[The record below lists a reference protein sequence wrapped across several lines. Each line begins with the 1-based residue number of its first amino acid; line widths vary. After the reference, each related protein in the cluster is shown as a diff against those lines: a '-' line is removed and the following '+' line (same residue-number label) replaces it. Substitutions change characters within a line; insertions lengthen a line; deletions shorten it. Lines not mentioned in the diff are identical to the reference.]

1 MRFGQGADCAAVAML
16 VIEAL
21 RALMGLLW
29 GVDSRKEL
37 AFIPFSQVGEYRGK
51 IKPLYCVI
59 LRLCCFSPVCINMWV
74 LRFEEVVKA
83 FPHWAFYEAS
93 LQCVLAYGF

>member
-16 VIEAL
+16 VNEAL

-37 AFIPFSQVGEYRGK
+37 AFIPFSQVGEYRVRVRLSADSRKELAFIPFRQVGESS
-51 IKPLYCVI
+51 LI
-59 LRLCCFSPVCINMWV
+59 LCDTRSSLILCDLTFMLLLSSV
-74 LRFEEVVKA
+74 
-83 FPHWAFYEAS
+83 Y
-93 LQCVLAYGF
+93 